1 MLWWLWILLGLALL
15 FLEIATPGGFFF
27 LFFGLGAVLTGT
39 LVGLG
44 VGGPTWLS
52 WLLFSVLS
60 TGSLLLFRNPLLAR
74 MKAAE
79 GERPKVDQLAG
90 EIALL
95 LDDLPVG
102 GTSKAELRGTAWTA
116 RNDGSVGLVRGQRC
130 RVHRVEGLMLWL
142 RAE

>member
-1 MLWWLWILLGLALL
+1 MLWWVWVSVGLALL
-15 FLEIATPGGFFF
+15 FLEIATPGGLFF
-27 LFFGLGAVLTGT
+27 LFFGLGAVLTGG

-44 VGGPTWLS
+44 IDEPTWVP
-52 WLLFSVLS
+52 WLLFSLLS
-60 TGSLLLFRNPLLAR
+60 VGSLLLFRNPLLAR

-90 EIALL
+90 EVALL

-116 RNDGSVGLVRGQRC
+116 RNDGDVGLVRGQRC
-130 RVHRVEGLMLWL
+130 RVQRVEGLTLWL